1 VPFAPKSFFFGQ
13 FPHDYFPIFSTD
25 TFKGIVHVYVPKTTT
40 KWSLQALIRSP
51 VWDNNNFGNDV
62 SVDDEQMVVAAN
74 AYRKSIFSF
83 SLLSFTF
90 LTSSIPLPI
99 FSFCRTIRWHCV
111 CVQTE
116 PHPPVLAVGGHH
128 HVSPGDQR
136 HPREASLP
144 GIWVPR

>member
-1 VPFAPKSFFFGQ
+1 MPFAPKSFFFGQ

-83 SLLSFTF
+83 SLPSFTF
-90 LTSSIPLPI
+90 FNLFYFFSPFLFLQNNTMVLCLCTDRTPSTSAG
-99 FSFCRTIRWHCV
+99 C
-111 CVQTE
+111 
-116 PHPPVLAVGGHH
+116 
-128 HVSPGDQR
+128 
-136 HPREASLP
+136 
-144 GIWVPR
+144 